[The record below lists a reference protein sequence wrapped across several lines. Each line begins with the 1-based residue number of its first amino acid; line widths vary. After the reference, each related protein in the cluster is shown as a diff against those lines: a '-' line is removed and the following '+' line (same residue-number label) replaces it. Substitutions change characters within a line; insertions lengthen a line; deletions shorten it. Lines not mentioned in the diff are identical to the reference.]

1 MDPLIRQNAAG
12 AVIFFTTKAFNCSI
26 PVGLSDSS
34 AVLRASNLTSLSNKF
49 TLCFQPKQVHSS
61 KIIIVTKETG
71 QIYAADG
78 IITNDTGLFLSIKT
92 ADCVPILMYDEKK
105 RVIAAVHSGWRGT
118 DKQIVRFCIEKL
130 VSGFG
135 VDPKEL
141 KVYIGPSIR
150 DCCYE
155 VSCEIAGRFGNYPY
169 KTKNGKPFIDLASIN
184 KELLLNSGIQKD
196 NIHLNAQCTGC
207 ESRYFYSW
215 RKRKESGRMYAVIGL
230 PLQNRINQ

>member
-12 AVIFFTTKAFNCSI
+12 AVIFFTTKAFNYSI

-34 AVLRASNLTSLSNKF
+34 AILKASNLTRLSDKF
-49 TLCFQPKQVHSS
+49 ALCFQPKQVHSS
-61 KIIIVTKETG
+61 KIIIVTKETE

-92 ADCVPILMYDEKK
+92 ADCVPILMYDENKK
-105 RVIAAVHSGWRGT
+105 VIAAVHSGWRGT

-130 VSGFG
+130 INRFEVN
-135 VDPKEL
+135 PKQL

-155 VSCEIAGRFGNYPY
+155 VSYEIAGRFGNYPY

-184 KELLLNSGIQKD
+184 RKLLLSAGIKKE
-196 NIHLNAQCTGC
+196 NIYLNAQCTGC
-207 ESRYFYSW
+207 ESSRFYSW
-215 RKRKESGRMYAVIGL
+215 RKRKDSGRIYAVIGL

>member
-1 MDPLIRQNAAG
+1 MDRLIRQNATG
-12 AVIFFTTKAFNCSI
+12 AVIFFTTKAFNYSI
-26 PVGLSDSS
+26 PVGLSNSS
-34 AVLRASNLTSLSNKF
+34 AILKASNLTSLSYKF

-61 KIIIVTKETG
+61 KIIVVTRKTE

-92 ADCVPILMYDEKK
+92 ADCVPILMYDENRK
-105 RVIAAVHSGWRGT
+105 VIAAVHSGWRGT

-130 VSGFG
+130 INKFKVN
-135 VDPKEL
+135 PKQL

-184 KELLLNSGIQKD
+184 RELLLNSGIKKD
-196 NIHLNAQCTGC
+196 NIYMNTQCTGC
-207 ESRYFYSW
+207 ESSRFYSW
-215 RKRKESGRMYAVIGL
+215 RKRKDSGRMYAVIGL